1 MPWEALRRAFKD
13 AQFHPEYKLRGEDS
27 YPAHA
32 GRDGK
37 AMREMLR
44 EAEVI
49 KLLKK
54 EFTRTARFHA
64 MIN

>member
-1 MPWEALRRAFKD
+1 
-13 AQFHPEYKLRGEDS
+13 
-27 YPAHA
+27 
-32 GRDGK
+32 
-37 AMREMLR
+37 MREMLR